1 MTTVFPVIF
10 QTPARVSLNGSMFTS
25 NFTVTFF
32 GHVSFHDMFACLQL
46 HATANIQPHLE
57 IDFQHSLPLLQ
68 SLGIARENQVKVSA
82 MNSNKYKGMLG
93 IVLGP
98 CSLKADGEVSLASN
112 ETDAEWVLTLTN
124 KCISLE
130 VSLDC
135 FLYVIMVCVFQII
148 M

>member
-1 MTTVFPVIF
+1 
-10 QTPARVSLNGSMFTS
+10 
-25 NFTVTFF
+25 
-32 GHVSFHDMFACLQL
+32 
-46 HATANIQPHLE
+46 
-57 IDFQHSLPLLQ
+57 
-68 SLGIARENQVKVSA
+68 